1 MGGRGSG
8 RTGSMGMLVDK
19 CEDYRSIDLAWLRRK
34 GNLTPG
40 YSSSI
45 TWSRGGSVTASI
57 RYRVENLGLRLMYRT
72 YRNGGEWR
80 DVDELF
86 PFIYTATNFSRQRQW
101 LQCLSC
107 RRRCRVLYGGAQF
120 RCRRCHRLRYESQY
134 EPAWL
139 RGTSRA
145 QKIRVRHGGSGSLDE
160 PFPEKPKGMH
170 WRTYDRLVAQDERL
184 IAIWVRSICE
194 KWGIVRGAAA

>member
-8 RTGSMGMLVDK
+8 RSGSMGMLVDK
-19 CEDYRSIDLAWLRRK
+19 CEDYRSVDLAWLRRK

-40 YSSSI
+40 YSGRI
-45 TWSRGGSVTASI
+45 TWSRGGSVTGWI
-57 RYRVENLGLRLMYRT
+57 NYRVETSGLRLIYRT
-72 YRNGGEWR
+72 RRNGEEWH

-86 PFIYTATNFSRQRQW
+86 PFIYTATSFSGLRRW

-107 RRRCRVLYGGAQF
+107 NRRCRILYGGAYF
-120 RCRRCHRLRYESQY
+120 RCRRCYDLKYESQY

-145 QKIRVRHGGSGSLDE
+145 QKLRERYGGSGSLDE
-160 PFPEKPKGMH
+160 PFPEKPRGMH
-170 WRTYDRLVAQDERL
+170 WRTYNRLVAEDERL
-184 IAIWVRSICE
+184 TEIWFRAASE
-194 KWGIVRGAAA
+194 KLGIV